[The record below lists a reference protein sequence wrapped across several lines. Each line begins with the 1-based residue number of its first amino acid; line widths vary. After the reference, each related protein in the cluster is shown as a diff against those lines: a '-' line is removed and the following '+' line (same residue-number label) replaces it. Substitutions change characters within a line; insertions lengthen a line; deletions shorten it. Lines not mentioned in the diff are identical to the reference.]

1 MSKMEEALKTTKVY
15 LASLSLKNDVILNN
29 QLINWF
35 IAKKYRYSIFQNGVV
50 IGQVYYLNDQIN
62 ILIKDSL
69 KASINVEEPYQVEY
83 EFKTKES
90 YANGQFKINTLK
102 QKIGNK
108 YFVSANGKLEN
119 LEQKVA
125 FALNEPELFKTI
137 IKTSHYEE
145 KLIIDPKNYII
156 DYAYENNDVNH
167 KINYEVG
174 VNGLAPCML
183 AKPTTFITHKCMN
196 FNSSTFKEKNY
207 FADCQMFSLMKEL
220 DPNFQNP
227 ICETNEAL
235 KGWLSALLTLAY
247 PEYKE
252 EEIGNLFGLAKKN
265 ILIANQNLIEYW
277 SNEHVKTLKREK

>member
-145 KLIIDPKNYII
+145 KLII
-156 DYAYENNDVNH
+156 A
-167 KINYEVG
+167 
-174 VNGLAPCML
+174 
-183 AKPTTFITHKCMN
+183 
-196 FNSSTFKEKNY
+196 
-207 FADCQMFSLMKEL
+207 
-220 DPNFQNP
+220 
-227 ICETNEAL
+227 
-235 KGWLSALLTLAY
+235 
-247 PEYKE
+247 
-252 EEIGNLFGLAKKN
+252 
-265 ILIANQNLIEYW
+265 
-277 SNEHVKTLKREK
+277 